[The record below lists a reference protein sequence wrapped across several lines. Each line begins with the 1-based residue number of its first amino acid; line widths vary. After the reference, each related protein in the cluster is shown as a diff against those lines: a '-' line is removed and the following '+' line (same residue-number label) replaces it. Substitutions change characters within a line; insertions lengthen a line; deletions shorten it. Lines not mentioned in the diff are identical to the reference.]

1 MDKSGIMSLINIPLA
16 NFYQKQ
22 LRMTPRFQDRA
33 TGYLLGALTK
43 TEKEGG
49 GTDVHIGEPKTL
61 NSVWDLCG

>member
-16 NFYQKQ
+16 NFYQKKPT
-22 LRMTPRFQDRA
+22 RMTPRFQDRA

-49 GTDVHIGEPKTL
+49 GTDVHR
-61 NSVWDLCG
+61 

>member
-16 NFYQKQ
+16 NFYQKKKQ
-22 LRMTPRFQDRA
+22 QRMTPRFQDRA

-49 GTDVHIGEPKTL
+49 GTDVHR
-61 NSVWDLCG
+61 